1 MATTSGRFA
10 ALSKVITVF
19 VVLALLGGLILMF
32 GQRDGEKY
40 MTVDFQQTNSL
51 YRGSDVK
58 ILGVPVGR
66 VETITPR
73 GETVRVKLS
82 YRGDIKLPSDV
93 KAVIV
98 SPSIVGDR
106 FVQLTPAFQ
115 PGDSV
120 LADNASLGEDR
131 TAVPV
136 ELDQVYSSL
145 DDLSV
150 ALGPKGANKDG
161 ALSSL
166 VKDSANQLE
175 GQGAQLNQTLR
186 NFGKLSTTLS
196 NNKDEL
202 FGSLREVNDFVKV
215 LQRNDSE
222 VRSFF
227 DSTAEVST
235 VLEGEREDLAKT
247 LKALGLALIDVRSL
261 VKENR
266 GTLRTNVDNLEKLTT
281 VLARREK
288 EIDQFT
294 VSAPTALSNV
304 ALTYNGD
311 SGSLDNRADILEL
324 LTGAVEDL
332 PGTLCKA
339 IGSKL
344 PKDVADQLGDNLCDG
359 LSDLWENTVGKILG
373 AVGAGLGGASG
384 LERPAASSTPS
395 PDRSKTTV
403 ADMLAVK

>member
-32 GQRDGEKY
+32 GQRDGENY

-98 SPSIVGDR
+98 SPAIVGDR

-227 DSTAEVST
+227 DSTAAVST

-294 VSAPTALSNV
+294 VSAPTVLSNV

-311 SGSLDNRADILEL
+311 SGSLDNRTDILEL

-332 PGTLCKA
+332 PGTLCKV

>member
-235 VLEGEREDLAKT
+235 VLEGEREDLART

>member
-1 MATTSGRFA
+1 MAATSQRFA

-40 MTVDFQQTNSL
+40 MTVDFPQTNSL

-58 ILGVPVGR
+58 ILGVAVGR

-82 YRGDIKLPSDV
+82 YRGDVKLPDDV

-106 FVQLTPAFQ
+106 FVQLTPAYQ
-115 PGDSV
+115 PGDAV

-136 ELDQVYSSL
+136 ELDEVYSSL

-166 VKDSANQLE
+166 VKDSANQLD
-175 GQGAQLNQTLR
+175 GQGAQLNLTLR

-202 FGSLREVNDFVKV
+202 FGSLREVNDFVK
-215 LQRNDSE
+215 LLERNDSE

-247 LKALGLALIDVRSL
+247 LKALGLALVDVRTL

-266 GTLRTNVDNLEKLTT
+266 GTLRRNVDNLQELTT

-288 EIDQFT
+288 EIENFT

-304 ALTYNGD
+304 ALTYNGE
-311 SGSLDNRADILEL
+311 SGSLDNRNDLLEL

-332 PGTLCKA
+332 PGALCDA
-339 IGSKL
+339 IGSQL
-344 PKDVADQLGDNLCDG
+344 PENIADQLGENVCAG
-359 LSDLWENTVGKILG
+359 LSDLWDNTVGKILG
-373 AVGAGLGGASG
+373 AIGGGSTAGQQRAPVASN
-384 LERPAASSTPS
+384 S
-395 PDRSKTTV
+395 PDRMKSSV